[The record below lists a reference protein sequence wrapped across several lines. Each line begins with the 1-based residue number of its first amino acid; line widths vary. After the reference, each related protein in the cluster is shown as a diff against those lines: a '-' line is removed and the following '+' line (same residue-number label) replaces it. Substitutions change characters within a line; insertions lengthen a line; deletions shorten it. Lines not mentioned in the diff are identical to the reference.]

1 MWLAIGAIILGFVL
15 LVWSADRFVDGAAA
29 VASNLGMSAMMIGLT
44 IVALGTSAPEI
55 FVSANAALNQA
66 SELAVGNAIG
76 SNLANTGMVLGI
88 TALVAPIP
96 IAKALIKRELPF
108 MLFVIAIGA
117 YCIYDLELDRID
129 AAILIG
135 ILLLLFSLLFYS
147 KSHPAH
153 SEEEAE
159 EDDVA
164 LPQMSGAKAWLSLL
178 VGLVVLIAS
187 SDLLVWGAKYV
198 ATAMGVSELIIGLTI
213 VAVGTSLPE
222 LAASVASALR
232 GHHDIALGNI
242 LGSNMLNIL
251 GVMSTA
257 AVIAPTALEP
267 SVLTRDYFS
276 MGAISLVLAFMLYSY
291 VGLSNKQPATLGRFS
306 GAILLVLYAGYYGW
320 LFMTTTQ

>member
-29 VASNLGMSAMMIGLT
+29 VASNLGMSTMMIGLT

-66 SELAVGNAIG
+66 SEMAVGNAIG

-96 IAKALIKRELPF
+96 IAMALLKREMPF
-108 MLFVIAIGA
+108 MLFVIGVGA
-117 YCIYDLELDRID
+117 YCVYDLTLDRID
-129 AAILIG
+129 GAILIG
-135 ILLLLFSLLFYS
+135 ALLLLFSLLFYS
-147 KSHPAH
+147 KSHPSH
-153 SEEEAE
+153 PEDEAE
-159 EDDVA
+159 EDDEP
-164 LPQMSGAKAWLSLL
+164 LPQMSNGKAWLSLL
-178 VGLVVLIAS
+178 AGLVVLIAS
-187 SDLLVWGAKYV
+187 SDLLVWGAKDI

-222 LAASVASALR
+222 LAASVVSALR

-257 AVIAPTALEP
+257 AFIAPTALEP
-267 SVLTRDYFS
+267 SVLSRDYLA
-276 MGAISLVLAFMLYSY
+276 MVILTLALAFMLYSY
-291 VGLSNKQPATLGRFS
+291 VGLAKRRPATLGRFS
-306 GAILLVLYAGYYGW
+306 GAILLALYAGYYGW
-320 LFMTTTQ
+320 LFITTAH

>member
-153 SEEEAE
+153 PEEEAE

>member
-306 GAILLVLYAGYYGW
+306 GAILLALYAGYYGW

>member
-96 IAKALIKRELPF
+96 IAKALLKRELPF

-117 YCIYDLELDRID
+117 YCIYDLELDRVD

-153 SEEEAE
+153 PEEEAE

-257 AVIAPTALEP
+257 AVIAPTTLEH

-306 GAILLVLYAGYYGW
+306 GAILLALYAGYYGW

>member
-96 IAKALIKRELPF
+96 IAKALLKRELPF

-153 SEEEAE
+153 PEEEAE

>member
-96 IAKALIKRELPF
+96 IAKALLKRELPF

-153 SEEEAE
+153 PEEEAE

-306 GAILLVLYAGYYGW
+306 GAILLALYAGYYGW

>member
-1 MWLAIGAIILGFVL
+1 MWLAIGAILLGFIL

-96 IAKALIKRELPF
+96 IARALLKREMPF
-108 MLFVIAIGA
+108 MLFVIAVGA
-117 YCIYDLELDRID
+117 YCVYDLELDRTD

-135 ILLLLFSLLFYS
+135 ILILLFASLFYS

-153 SEEEAE
+153 PEDEAE
-159 EDDVA
+159 EDDEEI
-164 LPQMSGAKAWLSLL
+164 PQMSNAKAWLSLL
-178 VGLVVLIAS
+178 AGLVVLIAS
-187 SDLLVWGAKYV
+187 SDMLVWGAKEI
-198 ATAMGVSELIIGLTI
+198 ATGMGVSELVIGLTI

-257 AVIAPTALEP
+257 AIIAPTALEP
-267 SVLTRDYFS
+267 SVLTRDYFA
-276 MGAISLVLAFMLYSY
+276 MGILIIVLALMLYSY
-291 VGLSNKQPATLGRFS
+291 FGLSKGGKPKLGRIS
-306 GAILLVLYAGYYGW
+306 GLILIALYAGYYGW
-320 LFMTTTQ
+320 LFLTTAH

>member
-153 SEEEAE
+153 PEEEAE

-306 GAILLVLYAGYYGW
+306 GAILLALYAGYYGW